1 MTNFDLAQTD
11 RLMQTTKQVRKRLDL
26 TRTVP
31 VNTVLDCI
39 DIASRAPIGG
49 NMQVNRWLLID
60 DAKKIQALASLYGEY
75 GKDYLENGKK
85 QVEQLGSD
93 PTAKRVV
100 ESSIYLLEHL
110 KDVPLMIIPLRIGLP
125 GKSLFE
131 QATFF
136 GSVLPGVWSLQMAL
150 RSRGIG
156 SAWTTLHLYNDL
168 KANDLL
174 GIPDTVTQVALLPT
188 AYYTGS
194 DFIPSKRRDAK
205 EITYHNTW
213 KDPVS

>member
-60 DAKKIQALASLYGEY
+60 DAKKIHALASLYGEY

-110 KDVPLMIIPLRIGLP
+110 KDVPLMIIPLRMGLP

-168 KANDLL
+168 KANELL

-188 AYYTGS
+188 AYYPGS

>member
-110 KDVPLMIIPLRIGLP
+110 KDVPLMIIPLRMGLP

-188 AYYTGS
+188 AYYMGS

>member
-1 MTNFDLAQTD
+1 
-11 RLMQTTKQVRKRLDL
+11 
-26 TRTVP
+26 
-31 VNTVLDCI
+31 
-39 DIASRAPIGG
+39 
-49 NMQVNRWLLID
+49 MQVNRWLLID

-110 KDVPLMIIPLRIGLP
+110 KDVPLMIIPLRMGLP